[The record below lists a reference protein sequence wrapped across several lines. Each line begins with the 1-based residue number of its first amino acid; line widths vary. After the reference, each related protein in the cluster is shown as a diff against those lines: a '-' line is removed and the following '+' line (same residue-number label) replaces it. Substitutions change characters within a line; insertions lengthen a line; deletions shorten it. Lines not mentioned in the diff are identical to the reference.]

1 MVSSK
6 GRKDTAVVLAW
17 SKMVPLSEGQDPL
30 GVNLRVSARITGQL
44 LHCITSITPRARYFS
59 FFPWC
64 IGEFNRSEKARDL
77 HADFRNGIRLRETAF
92 TLACVL
98 HHEGQPCEG
107 GSLVGS
113 KEAIKWLQG
122 NPNKAPH
129 IPRLRFTKNLALDA
143 YFNSL
148 LNLGFFAVD
157 QLPDALGEQTDD
169 LLLTDLELSDTGAKV
184 AATYQ
189 TALNSLRL
197 PNTLAH
203 RTSGVSQSELK
214 NWGAAGGL
222 CELAEDHAPDRK
234 LLREIFFNRLQSPGK
249 SHRFRRD
256 TLVLILELVRQFE
269 AYNAVLDIDSFN
281 DATYFAEINQEP
293 DIQHRLIFPEALD
306 DIVNRWRMFHFHY
319 YISIAL
325 ESLFVA
331 IVTSSRAAAIK
342 GISVEQILEP
352 LAGCGKFVSHRLET
366 KRIRNF
372 LTVTP
377 SEFFSLSGINVPS
390 PDRKSS
396 TALDPAINVRHP
408 LSERNLTMLC
418 AEVGPASAEGMAC
431 ALLLLTVTLIR
442 FVRWQSTSYGLWLS
456 QAVQDAYKDVTAP
469 VILRELSEISNNFC
483 ASSWRELG
491 TFILRRFVVRQHE
504 ALGYDKSWDGSK
516 TFFHLENEVIRWLGL
531 SYDEIAVGNARFSS
545 AIQILI
551 DLAMVRR
558 TASDEDT
565 FQLTADG
572 RRWLRQELQAIR
584 LNEDH

>member
-1 MVSSK
+1 M
-6 GRKDTAVVLAW
+6 
-17 SKMVPLSEGQDPL
+17 
-30 GVNLRVSARITGQL
+30 
-44 LHCITSITPRARYFS
+44 
-59 FFPWC
+59 
-64 IGEFNRSEKARDL
+64 
-77 HADFRNGIRLRETAF
+77 
-92 TLACVL
+92 
-98 HHEGQPCEG
+98 
-107 GSLVGS
+107 
-113 KEAIKWLQG
+113 
-122 NPNKAPH
+122 
-129 IPRLRFTKNLALDA
+129 
-143 YFNSL
+143 
-148 LNLGFFAVD
+148 
-157 QLPDALGEQTDD
+157 
-169 LLLTDLELSDTGAKV
+169 
-184 AATYQ
+184 
-189 TALNSLRL
+189 
-197 PNTLAH
+197 
-203 RTSGVSQSELK
+203 SQSELK

-222 CELAEDHAPDRK
+222 CELAEDLTPDRK
-234 LLREIFFNRLQSPGK
+234 LLREIFFNHLQSPGK
-249 SHRFRRD
+249 SHRFGRD

-269 AYNAVLDIDSFN
+269 TQNAVLDIDSFN

-342 GISVEQILEP
+342 DISVEQILEP
-352 LAGCGKFVSHRLET
+352 LAGCRKFVSQRLET

-396 TALDPAINVRHP
+396 TALDSAINVRHP

-483 ASSWRELG
+483 ASSWRE
-491 TFILRRFVVRQHE
+491 F
-504 ALGYDKSWDGSK
+504 GY
-516 TFFHLENEVIRWLGL
+516 LYRP
-531 SYDEIAVGNARFSS
+531 
-545 AIQILI
+545 AIC
-551 DLAMVRR
+551 
-558 TASDEDT
+558 S
-565 FQLTADG
+565 
-572 RRWLRQELQAIR
+572 
-584 LNEDH
+584 